1 MEIKATDVKKLREKT
16 GAGMLDCKNALVK
29 ANGDFSA
36 AERLLKEQ
44 GLAAAGKKSERAT
57 NSGLIFSKI
66 LPDKGILLELT
77 CETDFVAR
85 NSLFQELGN
94 ALLGKVEQNN
104 LSAATE
110 ELQTMVKETVG
121 KIKENMQLRRIV
133 TLPVGQDESI
143 VEYVH
148 DGRIGVMIRFSFSDP
163 KAKDNPA
170 VKPVLFDCAL
180 HAAAFA
186 PQFLSKDKVSPAF
199 LKEQEEIF
207 AKQAEN
213 LNKPANV
220 LQGIIKG
227 KLNKMLSEICFLE
240 QPFVKDDKRSVGKVL
255 DDLGKQVGAKITIV
269 DYRYVK
275 LGEDQ
280 S

>member
-1 MEIKATDVKKLREKT
+1 
-16 GAGMLDCKNALVK
+16 
-29 ANGDFSA
+29 
-36 AERLLKEQ
+36 
-44 GLAAAGKKSERAT
+44 
-57 NSGLIFSKI
+57 
-66 LPDKGILLELT
+66 
-77 CETDFVAR
+77 
-85 NSLFQELGN
+85 
-94 ALLGKVEQNN
+94 
-104 LSAATE
+104 
-110 ELQTMVKETVG
+110 MVKEAVG

-133 TLPVGQDESI
+133 TLPVGPNESL

-163 KAKDNPA
+163 KARDNPA

-186 PQFLSKDKVSPAF
+186 PLFLSRDKVDAEF
-199 LKEQEEIF
+199 LKEQEGIF

-227 KLNKMLSEICFLE
+227 KLNKMISEICFLE
-240 QPFVKDDKRSVGKVL
+240 QPFVKDDKRSVAKVL
-255 DDLGKQVGAKITIV
+255 EDLGKQVGAKITIV

-275 LGEDQ
+275 LGEDH